1 MTVTTL
7 QVGKHSAH
15 SGEVCLLEAVSV
27 LAGEDFS
34 DTPETAC
41 PVLASFGRALNDAMP
56 DETRSLLLLPLIPL
70 LVGTRDPA
78 KEQARAFVFADRAVR
93 LFASIALDAAG
104 LTEPAHTL
112 RCLPSIVDTET
123 AWAAAEVAES
133 AEVAEAAAESAESA
147 EAARAA
153 STATSEAARAA
164 RAASTATSEA
174 ARAVIAESA
183 AWAAWAAR
191 DWQVAVAVFRE
202 AIAL

>member
-56 DETRSLLLLPLIPL
+56 DDETRGLLLPLIPL

-78 KEQARAFVFADRAVR
+78 KERTRAFYLADRSIR
-93 LFASIALDAAG
+93 LYAPAIDVMPP
-104 LTEPAHTL
+104 TE
-112 RCLPSIVDTET
+112 IVDTEWVAEPAAWTAWTSASEAT
-123 AWAAAEVAES
+123 AWAATATAAEV
-133 AEVAEAAAESAESA
+133 
-147 EAARAA
+147 
-153 STATSEAARAA
+153 
-164 RAASTATSEA
+164 
-174 ARAVIAESA
+174 
-183 AWAAWAAR
+183 AAWAAR
-191 DWQVAVAVFRE
+191 AATATAAEVAAWALIVQIFTE